1 MGSGLLETLK
11 CRRNPRSGFVVE
23 TGLFLGLAE
32 KWNRGDVRQMNLRWL
47 NALLWGNSV
56 ALAWMWGL
64 GLFFSVQI
72 TFMFGLQ
79 GLLMFAVP
87 NAIGLALFGVLT
99 HIVAKRH
106 PGGDESLALF
116 FDKFSKP
123 FRLIFY
129 IYQIV
134 ALSLTVFALVKY
146 LFVPLLGTMEG
157 FDGKAVVA
165 LAVTMSVFVLLAVGC
180 LFGEEFGIRKI
191 KAGHA
196 LLGALMVV
204 CIASV
209 LIVLVPTGVGSGVE
223 GLGAENGY
231 EMSRFWGLVVPV
243 VVGFL
248 VGPWLDLQHWQRAI
262 QIHRE
267 KTSIRLSYIFGGLMF
282 FLLLM
287 FHGYVAM
294 WVMGNAGESFKL
306 ATGALDD
313 LVYGHSIAVQYF
325 SAGFAGN
332 SWIPV
337 AYFGFLLICVI
348 ATLDSGYVSL
358 KWFLEKNVEKS
369 ENMLISIVPKQI
381 ISSPIPTFFVVAVI
395 TVFGYFARFELE
407 YFMVFYASFF
417 VGYAALAIAR
427 CFVPN
432 SQQSLPQIRM
442 FSMACL
448 CLVIFAFGYMVNQN
462 ALMYVGS
469 LLPLVYVAWLVTTTD
484 LLRLVTEKAGEVMD
498 AAAEIPAIKKAIAKN
513 MPAPQKSEVAA
524 PEAGYDHNVAGH
536 FESKWFVYSMIAT
549 YQDTNSVGNV
559 YFGMYPLYVGKTRE
573 LFFNAA
579 MPDFD
584 LKTTKFY
591 ILTRSFEHKFVR
603 ETREFDTITVKIK
616 VADTNRKFATLEHQI
631 FGSEGQLL
639 GKGKQSLLFVS
650 SKDYGLL
657 DVPSEV
663 YTAFMK
669 YL

>member
-1 MGSGLLETLK
+1 
-11 CRRNPRSGFVVE
+11 
-23 TGLFLGLAE
+23 
-32 KWNRGDVRQMNLRWL
+32 MNLRWL

-72 TFMFGLQ
+72 SFMFGMQ

-87 NAIGLALFGVLT
+87 NAIGLMLFGCLT
-99 HIVAKRH
+99 QIVAKRH
-106 PGGDESLALF
+106 PGGHESLALF
-116 FDKFSKP
+116 FDKFAKP

-146 LFVPLLGTMEG
+146 LFMPLFLPTQMGTPVLLGLSMTM
-157 FDGKAVVA
+157 V
-165 LAVTMSVFVLLAVGC
+165 VFVLLAMGC
-180 LFGEEFGIRKI
+180 LFGEEFGIGKI

-196 LLGALMVV
+196 LLGSLLLV
-204 CIASV
+204 CVGTI
-209 LIVLVPTGVGSGVE
+209 LIHHNLFDLGKGITGTA
-223 GLGAENGY
+223 GAPDYDHSPN
-231 EMSRFWGLVVPV
+231 RFWGYAIPLVV
-243 VVGFL
+243 GLL

-267 KTSIRLSYIFGGLMF
+267 ETSIRLSYIFGGAIF
-282 FLLLM
+282 FLLLL
-287 FHGYVAM
+287 FHGSLAM
-294 WVMGNAGESFKL
+294 WVMGHADGFSVRKS
-306 ATGALDD
+306 GLDGLHYAHD
-313 LVYGHSIAVQYF
+313 LVVRHFGGAF
-325 SAGFAGN
+325 DGN
-332 SWIPV
+332 SLVPI
-337 AYFGFLLICVI
+337 AYFGFLCICVLT
-348 ATLDSGYVSL
+348 TLDSGYVAL
-358 KWFLEKNVEKS
+358 KWFLGRNVERS
-369 ENMLISIVPKQI
+369 ENMLISLIPKPLI
-381 ISSPIPTFFVVAVI
+381 ASPIPTFLIIALVALG
-395 TVFGYFARFELE
+395 GYFGKFEVE
-407 YFMVFYASFF
+407 YFMVFFASFF
-417 VGYAALAIAR
+417 VGYAALAVAR

-432 SQQSLPQIRM
+432 SQQPLPQIRM

-448 CLVIFAFGYMVNQN
+448 CLVVFAFGYMVKLNV
-462 ALMYVGS
+462 LMYLGS
-469 LLPLVYVAWLVTTTD
+469 LLPLVYVVWLVTTTD
-484 LLRLVTEKAGEVMD
+484 LLRLVTEKAGEVTR
-498 AAAEIPAIKKAIAKN
+498 AAAEIPAIKAISKTEA
-513 MPAPQKSEVAA
+513 PAPRTEVVA
-524 PEAGYDHNVAGH
+524 PASAGTHDLKGH
-536 FESKWFVYSMIAT
+536 FEGKWFVYSMVAT

-603 ETREFDTITVKIK
+603 ETREFDTITVKIC
-616 VADTNRKFATLEHQI
+616 VGDFNRKFCTLEHQI

-657 DVPSEV
+657 DIPPEV
-663 YTAFMK
+663 YSAFMK

>member
-1 MGSGLLETLK
+1 
-11 CRRNPRSGFVVE
+11 
-23 TGLFLGLAE
+23 
-32 KWNRGDVRQMNLRWL
+32 MNLRWL

-72 TFMFGLQ
+72 SFMFGMR

-87 NAIGLALFGVLT
+87 NAIGLALFGWLT
-99 HIVAKRH
+99 QIVANKH
-106 PGGDESLALF
+106 QGGHESLALF
-116 FDKFSKP
+116 FDKFAKP

-146 LFVPLLGTMEG
+146 LFVPLLATFEG
-157 FDGKAVVA
+157 FTGNAVVA
-165 LAVTMSVFVLLAVGC
+165 LAVAMAVFVLLAVGC

-196 LLGALMVV
+196 LLG
-204 CIASV
+204 V
-209 LIVLVPTGVGSGVE
+209 LLLACVITVLFSLSPLDIGNGVL
-223 GLGAENGY
+223 GLGAHYGYTEN
-231 EMSRFWGLVVPV
+231 RFWGLAVPL
-243 VVGFL
+243 VVGLL

-267 KTSIRLSYIFGGLMF
+267 NTSIRLSYVFGGLIF
-282 FLLLM
+282 FCLLM
-287 FHGYVAM
+287 FHGFLAM
-294 WVMGNAGESFKL
+294 WVMGHSSQSIEL
-306 ATGALDD
+306 AASTLDD
-313 LVYGHSIAVQYF
+313 LVYGHHLVVEYF
-325 SAGFAGN
+325 SKGFSGN
-332 SWIPV
+332 SWVPT
-337 AYFGFLLICVI
+337 AYFGFLVICVMT
-348 ATLDSGYVSL
+348 TLDSGYVAL

-369 ENMLISIVPKQI
+369 DNMLLSIIPKQI
-381 ISSPIPTFFVVAVI
+381 VCSPIPTFVVVAII
-395 TVFGYFARFELE
+395 TLIGFFAKFEVE

-432 SQQSLPQIRM
+432 SQQPLPQIRM

-448 CLVIFAFGYMVNQN
+448 CLVIFAFGYMIDQN
-462 ALMYVGS
+462 VLMYIGS
-469 LLPLVYVAWLVTTTD
+469 LLPLAYVVWLVTTTD
-484 LLRLVTEKAGEVMD
+484 LLRLVTEKADQVMH
-498 AAAEIPAIKKAIAKN
+498 AAAELPAIRALSKQE
-513 MPAPQKSEVAA
+513 PAVATSEVTAPAA
-524 PEAGYDHNVAGH
+524 AGDYNLAGH
-536 FESKWFVYSMIAT
+536 FEGKWFVYSMIAT

-616 VADTNRKFATLEHQI
+616 VAEANRKFCTLEHQI
-631 FGSEGQLL
+631 FGAEGQLL

-657 DVPSEV
+657 DIPPEV

>member
-1 MGSGLLETLK
+1 MRWEEACGKAGL
-11 CRRNPRSGFVVE
+11 RVVW
-23 TGLFLGLAE
+23 G
-32 KWNRGDVRQMNLRWL
+32 MNLRWL

-72 TFMFGLQ
+72 SFMFGMR

-87 NAIGLALFGVLT
+87 NAIGLMLFGWLT
-99 HIVAKRH
+99 QIVAKKH
-106 PGGDESLALF
+106 QGGQESLALF
-116 FDKFSKP
+116 FDKFAKP

-146 LFVPLLGTMEG
+146 LFVPLLATFEG
-157 FDGKAVVA
+157 FSGSAVVA
-165 LAVTMSVFVLLAVGC
+165 LAVTMAVFVLLAVGC

-196 LLGALMVV
+196 LLGVLLLSCMVT
-204 CIASV
+204 V
-209 LIVLVPTGVGSGVE
+209 LLSLNPLELGSGVL
-223 GLGAENGY
+223 GLGEKY
-231 EMSRFWGLVVPV
+231 DYTETRFWGLAVPL
-243 VVGFL
+243 VVGLL

-267 KTSIRLSYIFGGLMF
+267 KTSIRLSYVFGGLIF
-282 FLLLM
+282 FCLLM
-287 FHGYVAM
+287 FHGYLAM
-294 WVMGNAGESFKL
+294 WVMGHATQSIGL
-306 ATGALDD
+306 AASELDK
-313 LVYGHSIAVQYF
+313 LVYGHHIVVEYF
-325 SAGFAGN
+325 TKTFTGN
-332 SWIPV
+332 SWIPA
-337 AYFGFLLICVI
+337 AYFGFLVICVLT
-348 ATLDSGYVSL
+348 TLDSGYVSL

-369 ENMLISIVPKQI
+369 ENMLLSIIPKQI
-381 ISSPIPTFFVVAVI
+381 VSSPIPTFVVVAI
-395 TVFGYFARFELE
+395 IALIGYFAKFEVE

-432 SQQSLPQIRM
+432 SQQPLPQIRM
-442 FSMACL
+442 FAMACL
-448 CLVIFAFGYMVNQN
+448 CLVIFAFGYMVDQN
-462 ALMYVGS
+462 VLLYIGS
-469 LLPLVYVAWLVTTTD
+469 LLPLAYVVWLVTTTD
-484 LLRLVTEKAGEVMD
+484 LLRLVTEKADQVMH
-498 AAAEIPAIKKAIAKN
+498 AAAEIPAIRAISKQE
-513 MPAPQKSEVAA
+513 PVTRSEVAA
-524 PEAGYDHNVAGH
+524 PATGGTHDLYGH
-536 FESKWFVYSMIAT
+536 FEGKWFVYSMVAT

-616 VADTNRKFATLEHQI
+616 VAEANRKFCTLEHQI

-657 DVPSEV
+657 DIPPEV

>member
-1 MGSGLLETLK
+1 
-11 CRRNPRSGFVVE
+11 
-23 TGLFLGLAE
+23 
-32 KWNRGDVRQMNLRWL
+32 MNLRWL

-72 TFMFGLQ
+72 SFMFGMR

-87 NAIGLALFGVLT
+87 NAIGLALFGWLT
-99 HIVAKRH
+99 QIVANKH
-106 PGGDESLALF
+106 QGGHESLALF
-116 FDKFSKP
+116 FDKFAKP

-146 LFVPLLGTMEG
+146 LFVPLLATFEG
-157 FDGKAVVA
+157 FTGNAVVA
-165 LAVTMSVFVLLAVGC
+165 LAVAMAVFVLLAVGC

-196 LLGALMVV
+196 LLG
-204 CIASV
+204 V
-209 LIVLVPTGVGSGVE
+209 LLLACVITVLFSLSPLDIGDGVL
-223 GLGAENGY
+223 GLGAHYGYTEN
-231 EMSRFWGLVVPV
+231 RFWGLAVPL
-243 VVGFL
+243 VVGLL

-267 KTSIRLSYIFGGLMF
+267 NTSIRLSYVFGGLIF
-282 FLLLM
+282 FCLLM
-287 FHGYVAM
+287 FHGFLAM
-294 WVMGNAGESFKL
+294 WVMGHSSQSIEL
-306 ATGALDD
+306 AASTLDD
-313 LVYGHSIAVQYF
+313 LVYGHHLVVEYF
-325 SAGFAGN
+325 SKGFSGN
-332 SWIPV
+332 SWVPT
-337 AYFGFLLICVI
+337 AYFGFLVICVMT
-348 ATLDSGYVSL
+348 TLDSGYVAL

-369 ENMLISIVPKQI
+369 DNMLLSIIPKQI
-381 ISSPIPTFFVVAVI
+381 VCSPIPTFVVVAII
-395 TVFGYFARFELE
+395 TLIGFFAKFEVE

-432 SQQSLPQIRM
+432 SQQPLPQIRM

-448 CLVIFAFGYMVNQN
+448 CLVIFAFGYMIDQN
-462 ALMYVGS
+462 VLMYIGS
-469 LLPLVYVAWLVTTTD
+469 LLPLAYVVWLVTTTD
-484 LLRLVTEKAGEVMD
+484 LLRLVTEKADQVMH
-498 AAAEIPAIKKAIAKN
+498 AAAELPAIRALSKQE
-513 MPAPQKSEVAA
+513 PAVATSEVTAPAA
-524 PEAGYDHNVAGH
+524 AGDYNLAGH
-536 FESKWFVYSMIAT
+536 FEGKWFVYSMIAT

-616 VADTNRKFATLEHQI
+616 VAEANRKFCTLEHQI
-631 FGSEGQLL
+631 FGAEGQLL

-657 DVPSEV
+657 DIPPEV

>member
-1 MGSGLLETLK
+1 
-11 CRRNPRSGFVVE
+11 
-23 TGLFLGLAE
+23 
-32 KWNRGDVRQMNLRWL
+32 MNLRWL

-72 TFMFGLQ
+72 SFMFGMR

-87 NAIGLALFGVLT
+87 NAIGLALFGWLT
-99 HIVAKRH
+99 QIVANKH
-106 PGGDESLALF
+106 QGGHESLALF
-116 FDKFSKP
+116 FDKFAKP

-146 LFVPLLGTMEG
+146 LFVPLLATFEG
-157 FDGKAVVA
+157 FTGNAVVA
-165 LAVTMSVFVLLAVGC
+165 LAVAMAVFVLLAVGC

-196 LLGALMVV
+196 LLG
-204 CIASV
+204 V
-209 LIVLVPTGVGSGVE
+209 LLLACVITVLFSLSPLDIGDGVL
-223 GLGAENGY
+223 GLGAHYGYTEN
-231 EMSRFWGLVVPV
+231 RFWGLAVPL
-243 VVGFL
+243 VVGLL

-267 KTSIRLSYIFGGLMF
+267 NTSIRLSYVFGGLIF
-282 FLLLM
+282 FCLLM
-287 FHGYVAM
+287 FHGFLAM
-294 WVMGNAGESFKL
+294 WVMGHSSQSIEL
-306 ATGALDD
+306 AASTLDD
-313 LVYGHSIAVQYF
+313 LVYGHHLVVEYF
-325 SAGFAGN
+325 SKGFSGN
-332 SWIPV
+332 SWVPT
-337 AYFGFLLICVI
+337 AYFGFLVICVMT
-348 ATLDSGYVSL
+348 TLDSGYVAL

-369 ENMLISIVPKQI
+369 DNMLLSIIPKQI
-381 ISSPIPTFFVVAVI
+381 VCSPIPTFVVVAII
-395 TVFGYFARFELE
+395 TLIGFFAKFEVE

-432 SQQSLPQIRM
+432 SQQPLPQIRM

-448 CLVIFAFGYMVNQN
+448 CLVIFAFGYMIDQN
-462 ALMYVGS
+462 VLMYIGS
-469 LLPLVYVAWLVTTTD
+469 LLPLAYVVWLVTTTD
-484 LLRLVTEKAGEVMD
+484 LLRLVTEKADQVMH
-498 AAAEIPAIKKAIAKN
+498 AAAELPAIRALSKQE
-513 MPAPQKSEVAA
+513 PAVATSEVTAPAA
-524 PEAGYDHNVAGH
+524 AGDYNLAGH
-536 FESKWFVYSMIAT
+536 FEGKWFVYSMIAT

-616 VADTNRKFATLEHQI
+616 VAEANRKFCTLEHQI
-631 FGSEGQLL
+631 FGADGQLL

-657 DVPSEV
+657 DIPPEI